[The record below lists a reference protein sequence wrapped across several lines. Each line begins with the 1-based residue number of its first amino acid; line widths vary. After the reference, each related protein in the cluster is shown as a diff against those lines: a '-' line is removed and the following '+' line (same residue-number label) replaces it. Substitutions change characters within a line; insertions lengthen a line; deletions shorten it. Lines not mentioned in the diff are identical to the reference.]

1 MLLTNN
7 TPIALGIHAQCR
19 ELLEYDLLEGELTC
33 FVVKIANHDLLSVLL
48 LSADLRILYYE
59 IEQIVTTTMKQTPNP
74 ILGDRLVSFSNYITF
89 IIKKANYLV
98 IRHLAYLIYHN
109 IQLNISNNYPNIS
122 VECKISSVDLTENS
136 EGNLEAIQNLFCKL
150 ASSKCNN
157 YYIEFDR
164 ETVKSIMHD
173 TAKLNLFKKS
183 LCENT
188 FSFAY
193 QPIVDRNTG
202 DIPHYE
208 CLLRLPNENSELV
221 SAGAYIEV
229 AERAGLNN
237 VVDQV
242 VLNMAVNEL
251 KAAHNVSLTV
261 NISNSGIIDSNLLQT
276 ARLLLSNHSIAKR
289 LVIEITETSLNND
302 FEKTRYF
309 ADTMHNFGCKIA
321 IDDFGSGFTSF
332 KQLQHL
338 PVDIIKIDG
347 SFIKDVVYNQRDQHL
362 VASLIEIAK
371 NLNAKT
377 VAEFVENGEI
387 AKFLLDVGIDYMQG
401 NFFSPA
407 LNYRVWNKK

>member
-1 MLLTNN
+1 MQLTNN
-7 TPIALGIHAQCR
+7 APVALGIHGQCSK
-19 ELLEYDLLEGELTC
+19 LLEFGLPEGDQTC
-33 FVVKIANHDLLSVLL
+33 FVVKIANHELLSVLL
-48 LSADLRILYYE
+48 KKEDLESLLKE
-59 IEQIVTTTMKQTPNP
+59 VEQIVILTMNKTHYPIENDRVISFNCYIAFIVKQTSPL
-74 ILGDRLVSFSNYITF
+74 I
-89 IIKKANYLV
+89 

-109 IQLNISNNYPNIS
+109 LQLHISNICPHIS
-122 VECKISSVDLTENS
+122 VECKVSTVDMVNGNENNI
-136 EGNLEAIQNLFCKL
+136 ELMQNLFCSL
-150 ASSKCNN
+150 ASSKCSN
-157 YYIEFDR
+157 YYIECDR
-164 ETVKSIMHD
+164 ESVEVVMRD

-183 LCENT
+183 LCSNT

-208 CLLRLPNENSELV
+208 CLLRVPNENSDLV
-221 SAGAYIEV
+221 SAGSFIEV

-251 KAAHNVSLTV
+251 KAAPNISLAV
-261 NISNSGIIDSNLLQT
+261 NISNSGIIDANLLET
-276 ARLLLSNHSIAKR
+276 ARLLLSDKSLAKR
-289 LVIEITETSLNND
+289 LVIEITETSLNID
-302 FEKTRYF
+302 FKKTRNF
-309 ADTMHNFGCKIA
+309 ADIMRSFGCKIA

-332 KQLQHL
+332 KQLQNL

-347 SFIKDVVYNQRDQHL
+347 SFIRDVVYNKRDQHL
-362 VASLIEIAK
+362 VVSLIEIAK

-407 LNYRVWNKK
+407 LNYRVWSK